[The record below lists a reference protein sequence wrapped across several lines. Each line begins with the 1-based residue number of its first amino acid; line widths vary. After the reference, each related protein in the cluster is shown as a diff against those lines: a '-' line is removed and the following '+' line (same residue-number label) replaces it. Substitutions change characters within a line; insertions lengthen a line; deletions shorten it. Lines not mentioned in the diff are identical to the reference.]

1 MWKYG
6 IARSLISNLVWKL
19 INFNANVELRME
31 KPELTNG
38 RRWLFATVLDELV
51 GSELEGGE
59 GDPAQR
65 QRLNFLS

>member
-1 MWKYG
+1 
-6 IARSLISNLVWKL
+6 
-19 INFNANVELRME
+19 ME

-59 GDPAQR
+59 GHPAQR
-65 QRLNFLS
+65 QRLNFLSKHTLLLLAPIGALVAMMCSTDPARF

>member
-1 MWKYG
+1 
-6 IARSLISNLVWKL
+6 
-19 INFNANVELRME
+19 ME